1 MNGNLYL
8 CAMLISYTEENYL
21 KAIFSLSRVY
31 NEQEVSTNQI
41 SEHLKNKAAS
51 VTDMLKRLSDKK
63 LIDYKPYRGVKLTE
77 KGKKTA
83 VKVIRKHRLWEV
95 FLVEKLNFK
104 WDEVHDIA
112 EQLEHINSDELI
124 EKLDNFLGRP
134 KADPHGDPIPD
145 ASGKFYASKSVPLS
159 GAPHKSVLIVTGVND
174 HSKEFLQ
181 YLSNSGIKLGD
192 HLKIETSNNY
202 DQSIRIKINNKQA
215 LFLSEKAASNIL
227 VEVRS

>member
-1 MNGNLYL
+1 
-8 CAMLISYTEENYL
+8 MLISYTEENYL

-51 VTDMLKRLSDKK
+51 VTDMLKRLADKK

-95 FLVEKLNFK
+95 FLVDKLNFK

-124 EKLDNFLGRP
+124 EKLDLFLGRP

-145 ASGKFYASKSVPLS
+145 ASGKFYTNKSIPLS
-159 GAPHKSVLIVTGVND
+159 GALPKNTLIMTGVND

-181 YLSNSGIKLGD
+181 YLSHSGIKLGD

-202 DQSIRIKINNKQA
+202 DGSLKIKINNKQI
-215 LFLSEKAASNIL
+215 LFLSEKAATNIL

>member
-1 MNGNLYL
+1 MPF
-8 CAMLISYTEENYL
+8 SFTEENYL
-21 KAIFSLSRVY
+21 KAIFSLSRLY

-77 KGKKTA
+77 KGKRTA

-124 EKLDNFLGRP
+124 EKLDHFLGRP

-145 ASGKFYASKSVPLS
+145 ASGKFYASRSVPLS
-159 GAPHKSVLIVTGVND
+159 DASLKTILIVTGVND

-192 HLKIETSNNY
+192 HFKIEAKNSY
-202 DQSIRIKINNKQA
+202 DGSVKIKINNRQP
-215 LFLSEKAASNIL
+215 LFLSEKVASNIL